1 MKPTTHSDADTTN
14 GLVGDIS
21 TPPAPAKRTRKRRMA
36 REPCKVLATPPA
48 ASTATVKGEIDATP
62 SVSPKTT
69 LPSAPSKTTTILTLL
84 RRDGGATLEEMIA
97 ATGWLPHT
105 TRAVLTGL
113 RKKGHV
119 IERAKRDDVT
129 IWRITGEA

>member
-1 MKPTTHSDADTTN
+1 MTPTTHRDADTTTE
-14 GLVGDIS
+14 LVGEIS
-21 TPPAPAKRTRKRRMA
+21 TPPAAAKPTRKRRMA
-36 REPCKVLATPPA
+36 RKPGEALASLPV
-48 ASTATVKGEIDATP
+48 ASTATVEAEIAISPSPPPQPTP
-62 SVSPKTT
+62 TKITT
-69 LPSAPSKTTTILTLL
+69 VLTLL
-84 RRDGGATLEEMIA
+84 RREDGASLDEMIA

-119 IERAKRDDVT
+119 IERGKRDDLT